1 IAGAGG
7 IISNAKDLV
16 PWLQTLILMGQHPI
30 TNENII
36 LKAAIDKAAEGA
48 LVMQP
53 SPADPSMS
61 PIGYGL
67 VQLSFSYQG
76 YYIVEHDG
84 ATVGHYT
91 IISWAPFDGVGIAIL
106 TNALPPGGSP
116 LQELVKWRIYE
127 KALGLKHI
135 DWES

>member
-7 IISNAKDLV
+7 IISSVKDLV

-30 TNENII
+30 TNESII
-36 LKAAIDKAAEGA
+36 PKAAIEKAAEGV

-53 SPADPSMS
+53 SPTDPSMS

-67 VQLSFSYQG
+67 GQLSFSYQG
-76 YYIVEHDG
+76 HYIVEHGG
-84 ATVGHYT
+84 ATLGHYT
-91 IISWAPFDGVGIAIL
+91 TISRAPFDGVGITIL

-116 LQELVKWRIYE
+116 LQELVRWRIYE

-135 DWES
+135 DWDS